1 MGTSDFARQW
11 DRRGKRLLGTDTAPD
26 SLMADGIATNICG
39 VVPIGWLPGG
49 TFTAFPRN
57 GNDSPRPFCLAR
69 LFARPRCTHRVRP
82 VRALSF
88 RKSLRCGGHPNLGP
102 AN

>member
-57 GNDSPRPFCLAR
+57 GNDSPRPFASHA
-69 LFARPRCTHRVRP
+69 F
-82 VRALSF
+82 
-88 RKSLRCGGHPNLGP
+88 LRDQDAHIGFGLLERSASGNL
-102 AN
+102 